1 MELGTDMHQ
10 SLDLQAQSRR
20 TTKTFPHPPDLVAHD
35 ISIRYATSRW
45 GGRITGWGRH
55 GKSNES
61 EREAPCGPRAREQ
74 ADGRVGRLLVV
85 VSVVMG
91 ACPGVSAS
99 RLMGAELAPLYA
111 RPECQPQAT
120 TSRRP
125 NFCHGAQSLSFN
137 VQKRS

>member
-1 MELGTDMHQ
+1 MEGQ
-10 SLDLQAQSRR
+10 R
-20 TTKTFPHPPDLVAHD
+20 
-35 ISIRYATSRW
+35 
-45 GGRITGWGRH
+45 
-55 GKSNES
+55 
-61 EREAPCGPRAREQ
+61 
-74 ADGRVGRLLVV
+74 VV
-85 VSVVMG
+85 VVMVMG

-125 NFCHGAQSLSFN
+125 NFCHGAQSLSLN